1 MSMLLPV
8 FTVAPSSK
16 PSNKSSQ
23 ESKRLKKM
31 NNQTVSQRFR
41 SVRCFVREI
50 FEEMFYSNPRGFVL
64 KRHVCVS
71 LRGVNIAAEG
81 LQKHMSSS
89 FAIESLSSSSEG
101 SQKSIWVLILIQGLF
116 RLRNLRF
123 IAFKS
128 NYASIR
134 SVNNRFLAKISV
146 SEFLRNEN
154 YCT

>member
-81 LQKHMSSS
+81 LQKHMSLS
-89 FAIESLSSSSEG
+89 FAIESL
-101 SQKSIWVLILIQGLF
+101 
-116 RLRNLRF
+116 
-123 IAFKS
+123 
-128 NYASIR
+128 
-134 SVNNRFLAKISV
+134 
-146 SEFLRNEN
+146 
-154 YCT
+154 